1 MYELERVDSGADGP
15 LADVTVRYRDAG
27 NVNREVT
34 LAVDGDE
41 ACTDDTRFAA
51 CVAEFALV
59 LRQSQYRG
67 SASLGSVL
75 ARLCDLGDYIAG
87 DVYRQ
92 EFREI
97 VLLAKE
103 SGLYDTVA
111 EPGGASAG

>member
-1 MYELERVDSGADGP
+1 M
-15 LADVTVRYRDAG
+15 
-27 NVNREVT
+27 
-34 LAVDGDE
+34 
-41 ACTDDTRFAA
+41 
-51 CVAEFALV
+51 

-75 ARLCDLGDYIAG
+75 ARLDDLGDYIAG

-97 VLLAKE
+97 VSLAKE